1 MKKVNLQNV
10 IWKEDKY
17 YISQCL
23 EVDVSSFGKSRME
36 ALSNLNEAVSLYFED
51 ENSLKIAEVKQAEIV
66 PLIWRHA

>member
-1 MKKVNLQNV
+1 
-10 IWKEDKY
+10 
-17 YISQCL
+17 
-23 EVDVSSFGKSRME
+23 ME

>member
-1 MKKVNLQNV
+1 MKSLELTSV
-10 IWKEDKY
+10 IWKEGRY
-17 YISQCL
+17 FVAQCL
-23 EVDVSSFGKSRME
+23 NVDVSSFGKSRME

>member
-1 MKKVNLQNV
+1 MNRFNLQSV
-10 IWKEDKY
+10 IWNEGKY
-17 YISQCL
+17 YVAQCL
-23 EVDVSSFGKSRME
+23 NVDVSSFGKSRME